1 VRGAAATVLGIA
13 LFAGLL
19 VYMTLR
25 EGGPSCEV
33 CMAFEGRTACMT
45 VTAPTQDEAVAQAR
59 NNACG
64 ILTQG
69 MAAEL
74 ACQRMPPASVSCEH

>member
-1 VRGAAATVLGIA
+1 VKSTLLTVLGIA
-13 LFAGLL
+13 LFTALL
-19 VYMTLR
+19 AYLTLR
-25 EGGPSCEV
+25 DTGISCEV
-33 CMAFEGRTACMT
+33 CMTWDGRTACMT
-45 VTAPTQDEAVAQAR
+45 VVAEAREQAITQAR

-74 ACQRMPPASVSCEH
+74 ACQRMTPTTVVCEP